1 MRLPEERMNA
11 GHKDYSAGCQLVPTR
26 RRKWIVHKW
35 IATLLAAAGFL
46 LHTALHA
53 QPNASY
59 PSRPIR
65 FFIPFGP
72 GSASDVLARIAG
84 QELSQAMGQPIIVI
98 PKPGADGALSALE
111 VKRATADGYTFLFG
125 TNSPLAVVPN
135 IRKQPPYD
143 VMADFTA
150 VTFLGDNTFFVVV
163 HPTVPAKSVN
173 ELIAHAKSNPKS
185 LNYAAANTYALVAT
199 AMFAATNGLQMHV
212 VPYKSEPDAIVDLLS
227 GRLHL
232 MFGTSTTVSAHV
244 KEGRLRVLATTLHE
258 RSPLMP
264 DIPSFPE
271 AGQAKL
277 PIGPWFA
284 LVAPAAL
291 PRPLVARM
299 NKEMVAVLARTTV
312 KEQMLKQ
319 GFMARSSTP
328 EALTAYMKEQLSLWK
343 TSLKLAGVEPQ

>member
-1 MRLPEERMNA
+1 M
-11 GHKDYSAGCQLVPTR
+11 HKLMA
-26 RRKWIVHKW
+26 
-35 IATLLAAAGFL
+35 ATLAAAFFL
-46 LHTALHA
+46 SSGAAHA
-53 QPNASY
+53 QPAGSY

-72 GSASDVLARIAG
+72 GSASDVLARIAA
-84 QELSQAMGQPIIVI
+84 QELSLSMGQPVIVI

-111 VKRATADGYTFLFG
+111 VKRATADGYTFLYG

-143 VMADFTA
+143 VMADFTP

-163 HPTVPAKSVN
+163 HPTVPVKSVN

-185 LNYAAANTYALVAT
+185 LNYAASNTYALVAT
-199 AMFAATNGLQMHV
+199 AMFATTNGIQMHV
-212 VPYKSEPDAIVDLLS
+212 VPYKSEPDAIIDLLS

-244 KEGRLRVLATTLHE
+244 KEGKLRVLATTLHE

-264 DIPSFPE
+264 DVLSFPE

-284 LVAPAAL
+284 LVGPAAL

-299 NKEMVAVLARTTV
+299 NKEMVAVLAKPQV
-312 KEQMLKQ
+312 KEQMLKH
-319 GFMARSSTP
+319 GFMTKSSTP
-328 EALTAYMKEQLSLWK
+328 EALTAYIKEQLSLWK
-343 TSLKLAGVEPQ
+343 TALKLAGVEPQ